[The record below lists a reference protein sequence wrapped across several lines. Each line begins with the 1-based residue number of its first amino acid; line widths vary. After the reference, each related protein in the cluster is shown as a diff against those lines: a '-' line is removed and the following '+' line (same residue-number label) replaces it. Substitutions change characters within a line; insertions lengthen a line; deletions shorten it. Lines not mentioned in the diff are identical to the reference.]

1 MGADT
6 STLILAASQ
15 GVSTT
20 TIQLQSSPSDNPTM
34 PESNI
39 TRKWEDA
46 FVIVPG
52 PQYGPY
58 PFSSFQL
65 FGFALLGIFPGL
77 SLLVCGLRAYS
88 RRLAGGFAMDDWFVF
103 LAMFLAI
110 PQAVFSAFFVKSGY
124 WGIHDNDIPKGL
136 PPNLGAFWN
145 FANGLCS
152 NPTLGIVK
160 ASALLFLLRLGGI
173 KTRVRVACLTLIAIN
188 LAHMA
193 TFFTV
198 FLFQCWPIQSR
209 WMDGEKAKCIRTDM
223 LSITMAI
230 VSIVT
235 DILTLSIPFVLF
247 VNLRVSRKTRNALIA
262 VFLLGGIVTIISC
275 VRLYFIIRLY
285 YTKPDDRHYSLGF
298 ALGCIELNLAI
309 ITASIPALWPLA
321 RRWFPGLFAS
331 LGIDKPHQYADIDVE
346 YVTDT
351 SSSGKRSKIY
361 RSKIVWSD
369 KRREPSHFNSKS
381 GASGPDGWD
390 TLPELPDLHLFGQ
403 TEQGERLAHV
413 KTPGQNPVSAQRRGN
428 IPF

>member
-1 MGADT
+1 M
-6 STLILAASQ
+6 SK
-15 GVSTT
+15 
-20 TIQLQSSPSDNPTM
+20 
-34 PESNI
+34 SNI

-58 PFSSFQL
+58 PFSSFQN

-110 PQAVFSAFFVKSGY
+110 PQAVFSAFYIKSGY
-124 WGIHDNDIPKGL
+124 WGIHDNNIPKGI

-173 KTRVRVACLTLIAIN
+173 KTRVRVTCLALIAIN

-209 WMDGEKAKCIRTDM
+209 WMDGENAKCIRTDI

-247 VNLRVSRKTRNALIA
+247 VNLRVRKKTRNALIA

-275 VRLYFIIRLY
+275 VRMYFIVRLY
-285 YTKPDDRHYSLGF
+285 YTRPADRHYSLGF
-298 ALGCIELNLAI
+298 VLGCVELNLAI
-309 ITASIPALWPLA
+309 ITASIPALWPLV
-321 RRWFPGLFAS
+321 RRWFPGMFTS
-331 LGIDKPHQYADIDVE
+331 LGFNKPYQYADINVE
-346 YVTDT
+346 YSTNT
-351 SSSGKRSKIY
+351 STSGTKDRIY

-369 KRREPSHFNSKS
+369 KRRELTYFNSKS
-381 GASGPDGWD
+381 GNSRREVWD
-390 TLPELPDLHLFGQ
+390 SLPELPGLHLFDKLGQ
-403 TEQGERLAHV
+403 EDRPAHV
-413 KTPGQNPVSAQRRGN
+413 PTLGQNHVAAQRRGN
-428 IPF
+428 ILSQDGPRS